1 MAQSYFIYAGHR
13 YDIIRRGFK
22 TWKEAD
28 DYSRKHYG
36 GFAQPKKL
44 SDGKYALGRRITP
57 MHRRGRR

>member
-1 MAQSYFIYAGHR
+1 MAQSYFMYAGHR
-13 YDIIRRGFK
+13 YDIARRGFK

-44 SDGKYALGRRITP
+44 SDGKYALGMRRTP
-57 MHRRGRR
+57 MRGRR